1 MNLFPQ
7 RLLQRWEI
15 YFVETLCL
23 RLINSSEEFPRL
35 NVFNRLEPTALHQFS
50 RCFDGLCMEV
60 GNPHTLVCRIK
71 SLVSPWILRGY
82 TNRTPSTVAN
92 QCLDAPERH
101 HHSSRAVACRCS
113 ERHHLQN
120 VEAGDDLSCCKHFDV
135 VEQTEINQCFF
146 HKCQRIVQRHT
157 EIICKLERRRTSSSF
172 SSIDGDKIG
181 NDARHSDRLA
191 DVDELLLV
199 SNTDLKPYRL
209 SITQVAQHLEK
220 SHQSFWSIKLRMTR
234 W

>member
-71 SLVSPWILRGY
+71 ALVSPWVLRGY

-101 HHSSRAVACRCS
+101 HHSSRAIACRGS

-120 VEAGDDLSCCKHFDV
+120 VEASDDLSCRKHFDV
-135 VEQTEINQCFF
+135 VEQIEINQRFL
-146 HKCQRIVQRHT
+146 HKCQRIVQWHS
-157 EIICKLERRRTSSSF
+157 EIVGELQRCRTSSSF
-172 SSIDGDKIG
+172 SSINGDEVG
-181 NDARHSDRLA
+181 NDSRHSYRLA

-199 SNTDLKPYRL
+199 ADTDLKSHRL
-209 SITQVAQHLEK
+209 SITQVAQHLHETN
-220 SHQSFWSIKLRMTR
+220 QSFRSIKLRMTR
-234 W
+234 R